1 MSLSRSVF
9 LFLCFPIPIKN
20 PFYIFFFKKKTK
32 NKTGWARFSVISH
45 LYHLNTTRC
54 GKDWQLMAKTLDQN
68 SAYSVVHFIMFI
80 SLCLFLF
87 IDSCYYRL
95 FSLVLSTVLR
105 KFMFLGHLVSLF
117 DILGVREK
125 FRIHFCRQLAS
136 LDILRHCILTHL
148 IFPGM

>member
-1 MSLSRSVF
+1 
-9 LFLCFPIPIKN
+9 
-20 PFYIFFFKKKTK
+20 
-32 NKTGWARFSVISH
+32 
-45 LYHLNTTRC
+45 
-54 GKDWQLMAKTLDQN
+54 MAKTLNQN
-68 SAYSVVHFIMFI
+68 SAYPVVHFIMFI

-105 KFMFLGHLVSLF
+105 KVMFLGHLVSLF

-125 FRIHFCRQLAS
+125 FRILFRSQLAS
-136 LDILRHCILTHL
+136 LGILRHCILTHL

>member
-1 MSLSRSVF
+1 M
-9 LFLCFPIPIKN
+9 
-20 PFYIFFFKKKTK
+20 T
-32 NKTGWARFSVISH
+32 
-45 LYHLNTTRC
+45 
-54 GKDWQLMAKTLDQN
+54 KTLNQN

-95 FSLVLSTVLR
+95 FSLVLSTILR

-125 FRIHFCRQLAS
+125 FRTHFRSQLAS

-148 IFPGM
+148 IFPGMQEKLYGEKYVWFIIAWYPNNWFKVKNNRHICTVGQQKEALIGSV